1 MSNVASEGFDYRATI
16 SDIEKTDEE
25 LKERLLDNSFN
36 PDEIEYKEGDEAIK
50 IVSGGFIK
58 IADEKLLV
66 KILLADGNNESNI
79 PYSEIQKMYA
89 YTAKM
94 GEKMLIKILKMH
106 NWTIPQQ
113 EFSSIVNYA
122 LYQAIKDSNPNSKT
136 SFSSFFFTKILG
148 EVTNLNRKNKTTTQ
162 SVYSSVNDN
171 SDLTNNIVIETKE
184 GSNGTTYGEAIALSH
199 DNPEDSVVEDD
210 LRRRQLKAFR
220 MAFSG
225 IPRNLQI
232 LLYNFVNGVSLK
244 ELAPI
249 FNLSER
255 ELMVLRDRAVSLLL
269 QRVIRSSH
277 ITDEEKLDILKMQGL
292 ADDDVQ
298 LLSEVLDCN
307 YRNIDKNL

>member
-1 MSNVASEGFDYRATI
+1 MSNIASEGFDYRATI

-122 LYQAIKDSNPNSKT
+122 LYQAIKDFNPNSKT

-184 GSNGTTYGEAIALSH
+184 GSNGTTYGEAIVLSH